1 MDYVMTKIKLAPLE
15 QELQSAGRQEYARP
29 RLKDF
34 GSVGAL
40 TQGGTAGVV
49 EQPAGMG
56 AQQNPNRMA

>member
-1 MDYVMTKIKLAPLE
+1 MTKITRAAIA
-15 QELQSAGRQEYARP
+15 QDAQSAGRQEYARP

-40 TQGGTAGVV
+40 TQGGTAGLV